1 MKKIIIL
8 IFGFLLNYVSHSQ
21 NKKIVVQYE
30 AVKGNISNIE
40 TLVVLNG
47 NAIFVT
53 DSLLIENKEKTN
65 SIEEDE
71 YNNRIT
77 ISQKII
83 KLDATIYYLKRDKD
97 IIYFTQ
103 NFQGNPVI
111 VRDSLPNYSWNILEK
126 ETKKIGDFL
135 CKKATTNFRG
145 SEIIAWYTEEL
156 SIPFGPW
163 KFKGLPGLILELYAI
178 NDAAKHIWRVQ
189 KIQFPDKQ
197 ATDFDKNDELSVI
210 SLEKVIIDMEN
221 EIKEQMS
228 RMQTRLPQGVSV
240 SNAKLNRTGIEKKF
254 EWEE

>member
-1 MKKIIIL
+1 MKKITIL
-8 IFGFLLNYVSHSQ
+8 IFGFLLNYASHSQ
-21 NKKIVVQYE
+21 NKIIVVQYE
-30 AVKGNISNIE
+30 AVKGNITNTE
-40 TLVVLNG
+40 TLVALNG
-47 NAIFVT
+47 NAIFLT
-53 DSLLIENKEKTN
+53 DSLSIENKEKTN

-77 ISQKII
+77 ISQKVI
-83 KLDATIYYLKRDKD
+83 KLDATKYYLKRDRD

-111 VRDSLPNYSWNILEK
+111 VKDSLPNYSWNISQK

-163 KFKGLPGLILELYAI
+163 KFKGLAGLILELYTI
-178 NDAAKHIWRVQ
+178 NDASKHRWRVQ
-189 KIQFPDKQ
+189 KISFLTKQ
-197 ATDFDKNDELSVI
+197 VANFDKNDELSVI
-210 SLEKVIIDMEN
+210 SFEKVIIDMEN
-221 EIKEQMS
+221 EIKEQMN

-240 SNAKLNRTGIEKKF
+240 SKVKLNRTGVEKKF